1 MYLEEL
7 ARRRFWEFIL
17 YMDPEFFRARSFLEE
32 VAQLFQDLNDGVIL
46 KGSASLPPRAGKSY
60 ITSLFC
66 AWWLGRH
73 PQLCVM
79 RNTVSATLYNKFSY
93 DVRAL
98 LRTDKYQAVFPTVRL
113 APDKQNIDGWGL
125 TTSKQGAY
133 FGGGVG
139 TNIIGFGANLA
150 ITDDLYSG
158 FKEALSPTIND
169 ATHVWKQ
176 GSHNSRM
183 ESGCPELYIGTR
195 WSKRDVIGAAMDDG
209 QIDRAIV
216 IPALDGHRR
225 SFCEHVKTTEEY
237 LKIES
242 VTDEMIWRA
251 EYMQEPIEAFGLLF
265 PTNELNKFPID
276 HLPAGEHHLV
286 TIDPANRGGD
296 YFASAHCVLVGN
308 DVYIPHVFC
317 NKEGSDQNN
326 ILHHQYISSQ
336 PIDSVE
342 YEGVLQ
348 WMQVAIQLRDML
360 DAEELEFRITKP
372 TAAKHTRILVQAQ
385 FIKKHFYFREDYKQI
400 PEYRIFMNIL
410 TGYLRD
416 QGGANKAA
424 NDDPPD
430 VLAAAAK
437 YYRRN
442 FTHLWN
448 Q

>member
-7 ARRRFWEFIL
+7 ARRKFWEFVL
-17 YMDPEFFRARSFLEE
+17 YMDPEFFKARSFLEE
-32 VAQLFQDLNDGVIL
+32 VAQLCQDLNDGVIL

-66 AWWLGRH
+66 AWWLGKH
-73 PQLCVM
+73 PELCVM
-79 RNTVSATLYNKFSY
+79 RNCVSATLYNKFSY
-93 DVRAL
+93 DVRAI
-98 LRTDKYQAVFPTVRL
+98 LRTYKYAQVFPAIRM
-113 APDKQNIDGWGL
+113 APDKQNIAGWGL
-125 TTSKQGAY
+125 ATSKQGAY

-150 ITDDLYSG
+150 VSDDLYSG
-158 FKEALSPTIND
+158 FAEALSPTVNE

-183 ESGCPELYIGTR
+183 ESGCAELFIGTR
-195 WSKRDVIGAAMDDG
+195 WSKRDIIGSAIDDG
-209 QIDRAIV
+209 QVDRAVI
-216 IPALDGHRR
+216 IPALTLQRL
-225 SFCEHVKTTEEY
+225 SFCEAVKTTEEY
-237 LKIES
+237 LAIEGI
-242 VTDEMIWRA
+242 TDEMIWRA

-265 PTNELNKFPID
+265 PTNELNKFNID
-276 HLPAGEHHLV
+276 HLPEGEHHMM
-286 TIDPANRGGD
+286 TIDPANKGGD
-296 YFASAHCVLVGN
+296 YFASVHCVLVGN

-326 ILHHQYISSQ
+326 ILHHQYIEQSA
-336 PIDSVE
+336 IEYVE

-348 WMQVAIQLRDML
+348 WMAVATQLRTLLEDK
-360 DAEELEFRITKP
+360 ELSFRITKP
-372 TAAKHTRILVQAQ
+372 TVAKHTRILVQAP

-400 PEYRIFMNIL
+400 PEYRIFISIL
-410 TGYLRD
+410 TSYLRD
-416 QGGANKAA
+416 QGGNNKAT

-437 YYRRN
+437 YFRKH